1 MKFYK
6 HVNSFFGKVLI
17 NVKRW
22 KKAEEK
28 YVSTAEKVI
37 VVTNQAK
44 REIIERCK
52 I

>member
-6 HVNSFFGKVLI
+6 HVNSFLGKLLI
-17 NVKRW
+17 SIKRW

-28 YVSTAEKVI
+28 YVSKAEKVI

-44 REIIERCK
+44 KR
-52 I
+52 